1 MYFPNRLG
9 ALKRHVSTGVLAALA
24 ALFLAILGSFLG
36 MFSRAELSLG
46 DWVSTF
52 ATTTSSQKTVIVGID
67 QQTLAHYGGW
77 PLDRSHMANVLNILR
92 DAGANR
98 IFVDSTMA
106 TESRPESDASLEE
119 SLRKL
124 GPNKVALPVSV
135 LRGKPGPDGQCQPV
149 FIESLKRFTQHTTIV
164 SADMPFDSDGRVRSL
179 GRTALGEVA
188 AHPTAASWLA
198 SGHLAQPGDSQVNYG
213 VDLKTI
219 PVLSFMDVEL
229 KEGTAS
235 AALGKNVVI
244 GMVAERVST
253 PVFVPRYG
261 EIQRAE
267 FLALATESLLLKTPF
282 TSAPMWLTIAIAA
295 VIVMTLGS
303 WLPRVGMAPGGA
315 VTLLALVVQFFV
327 GVELQRR
334 TGMSLALGVPFAA
347 IILTFAGTLIATHP
361 SFQNTRHALLSLVD
375 KVDYGLAKLF
385 HSGVD
390 AIITFTPDGKI
401 LTVNETAEKLF
412 GVKAKAVIG
421 LPLSTVLPDEAD
433 SLLRSASGH
442 QPGRL
447 VAKVADTTGQDRH
460 VDLAFNAIPSESGW
474 VGYASIRD
482 ITDMKAREEHLKHQT
497 THDAMTSLP
506 NRAAFERHLD
516 ASICFAATTHRPFAV
531 FLIDLNKFKQVNDTL
546 GHHIGDLLLIEVA
559 RRFKNTIRP
568 SDFVARLGGDEFA
581 VVIAPP
587 TDQSSAEEM
596 AARLV
601 DSVAKLTEL
610 DGHAI
615 ETGASIGIAL
625 YPEHAKSSAELMR
638 MADQAMYS
646 SKRGNYGYEVAAK
659 EALELAPC

>member
-421 LPLSTVLPDEAD
+421 
-433 SLLRSASGH
+433 
-442 QPGRL
+442 QIGR
-447 VAKVADTTGQDRH
+447 AH
-460 VDLAFNAIPSESGW
+460 V
-474 VGYASIRD
+474 
-482 ITDMKAREEHLKHQT
+482 
-497 THDAMTSLP
+497 
-506 NRAAFERHLD
+506 
-516 ASICFAATTHRPFAV
+516 
-531 FLIDLNKFKQVNDTL
+531 
-546 GHHIGDLLLIEVA
+546 
-559 RRFKNTIRP
+559 
-568 SDFVARLGGDEFA
+568 
-581 VVIAPP
+581 
-587 TDQSSAEEM
+587 
-596 AARLV
+596 
-601 DSVAKLTEL
+601 
-610 DGHAI
+610 
-615 ETGASIGIAL
+615 
-625 YPEHAKSSAELMR
+625 
-638 MADQAMYS
+638 
-646 SKRGNYGYEVAAK
+646 
-659 EALELAPC
+659 